1 MIVATPSE
9 SAFFK
14 KTQIWRFLCE
24 EKRQS
29 IVLTMERL
37 VGDKGLKKKSHKRGR
52 GGPPPQ
58 AGRSRGGCG
67 YGGKR
72 SDLTLQSRRQSE
84 AVGGLRWDTGLGR
97 RDSGGVV
104 WMPGWDRGKGTGR
117 PARKA

>member
-37 VGDKGLKKKSHKRGR
+37 VGDKGLKKKATKEDESILIFNVNTK
-52 GGPPPQ
+52 
-58 AGRSRGGCG
+58 
-67 YGGKR
+67 Y
-72 SDLTLQSRRQSE
+72 
-84 AVGGLRWDTGLGR
+84 
-97 RDSGGVV
+97 
-104 WMPGWDRGKGTGR
+104 
-117 PARKA
+117 